1 MGEETML
8 LRPRALSD
16 RVRIGLMPK
25 LSVLFLKFF
34 VGT

>member
-1 MGEETML
+1 ML
-8 LRPRALSD
+8 LRPRALID